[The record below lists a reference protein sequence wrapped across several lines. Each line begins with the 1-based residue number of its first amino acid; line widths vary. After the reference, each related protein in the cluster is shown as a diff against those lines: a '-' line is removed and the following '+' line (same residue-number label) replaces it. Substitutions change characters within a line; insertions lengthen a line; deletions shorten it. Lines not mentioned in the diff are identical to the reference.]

1 MPLFRIMHQA
11 ISKRALYSILWFY
24 LTNLNNDLLTHKI
37 SKERIL
43 LGFYFTLVVPI
54 FFIISLI
61 VVFINPI
68 VGRLIPLAI
77 PFVLKYGLNG
87 LTSRAIAK
95 ESIK

>member
-1 MPLFRIMHQA
+1 MNA
-11 ISKRALYSILWFY
+11 VLWFY
-24 LTNLNNDLLTHKI
+24 LTNPKNDLLTHKI
-37 SKERIL
+37 SRERIL

-61 VVFINPI
+61 IVFINPI

-87 LTSRAIAK
+87 LTHRAIAK